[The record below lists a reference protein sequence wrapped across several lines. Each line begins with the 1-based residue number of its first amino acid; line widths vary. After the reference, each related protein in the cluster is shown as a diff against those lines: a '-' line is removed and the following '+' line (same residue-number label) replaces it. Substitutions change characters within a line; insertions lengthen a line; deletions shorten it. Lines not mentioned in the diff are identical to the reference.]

1 MKKKTWL
8 RILAGIGIYLLLLC
22 GFWIAESR
30 AAGSPSPS
38 MTDSL
43 SQTAA
48 DSSPTSS
55 ADSYA
60 ESSSV
65 SSPEPASSAESSAA
79 SSPQAESEKITPGS
93 AVWYSL
99 VTLTT
104 VGYGDIVPHTLPGKI
119 IGGIFT
125 ICSTFFLAFVIGMM
139 LSLWRGRLQ
148 PMIRLMKSKGKRWFI
163 FQEDNIRTRTLGR
176 NLLSEDPRNVIIFS
190 GDTAESAGASL
201 NTNEAEIYTGL
212 SIKEILHYSADKTK
226 CTVFFMGENGF
237 ENYHQAVQYV
247 DQGVKLCCMTEYE
260 PDHYPAWLTLFDPYI
275 SCARTYWN
283 QYPVRFSGETI
294 VLIGSGKYAEAL
306 LEQALMVNV
315 FDPEQQI
322 RYLVYGDY
330 QEFRSNHYYL
340 SAICS
345 LSPAEPANTGGNPV
359 RSSCSE
365 NNQASGPRTHDQLVF
380 KDIAWNADA
389 DALKQADRIILCFD
403 REEETLSAYNTLHKC
418 VPTSAR
424 VYARLS
430 HAFDQLTAF
439 GSPDS
444 LFSSENVLRKELDR
458 DAIIL
463 HNLYL
468 KQQGWSSPT
477 WEELSAF
484 LRRSNL
490 ASADHLPVKMRILL
504 GEDIPPQAS
513 KDLFA
518 KAFQKWKQEWPSKK
532 DTFRWIEHERW
543 LRFYLMYNWQ
553 YAEKRN
559 DEKRLHTEIK
569 TFNLLSGEAQAK
581 DDNSWKML
589 GTLADNPV

>member
-1 MKKKTWL
+1 
-8 RILAGIGIYLLLLC
+8 
-22 GFWIAESR
+22 
-30 AAGSPSPS
+30 
-38 MTDSL
+38 
-43 SQTAA
+43 
-48 DSSPTSS
+48 
-55 ADSYA
+55 
-60 ESSSV
+60 
-65 SSPEPASSAESSAA
+65 
-79 SSPQAESEKITPGS
+79 
-93 AVWYSL
+93 
-99 VTLTT
+99 
-104 VGYGDIVPHTLPGKI
+104 
-119 IGGIFT
+119 
-125 ICSTFFLAFVIGMM
+125 
-139 LSLWRGRLQ
+139 
-148 PMIRLMKSKGKRWFI
+148 
-163 FQEDNIRTRTLGR
+163 
-176 NLLSEDPRNVIIFS
+176 
-190 GDTAESAGASL
+190 
-201 NTNEAEIYTGL
+201 
-212 SIKEILHYSADKTK
+212 
-226 CTVFFMGENGF
+226 MGENGF
-237 ENYHQAVQYV
+237 ENYHQAVQYM

-330 QEFRSNHYYL
+330 QEFHSNHYYL

-365 NNQASGPRTHDQLVF
+365 NNQASGPRTHDRLVF
-380 KDIAWNADA
+380 KDIAWNADT

-463 HNLYL
+463 NNLYL
-468 KQQGWSSPT
+468 KQQGRSSPT

-504 GEDIPPQAS
+504 GEDIPLQAS

-518 KAFQKWKQEWPSKK
+518 KAFQKWKEEWPSKK

-559 DEKRLHTEIK
+559 VEKRLHPEIK
-569 TFNLLSGEAQAK
+569 TFDLLSGEAQAK

-589 GTLADNPV
+589 GTLADTHV

>member
-65 SSPEPASSAESSAA
+65 SSPEPASSAKSPSV

-119 IGGIFT
+119 IGGIFA
-125 ICSTFFLAFVIGMM
+125 ICSTFLLAFVIGMM

-163 FQEDNIRTRTLGR
+163 FQEDNICTRTLGR

-212 SIKEILHYSADKTK
+212 SIKEILHYSSDKTK

-283 QYPVRFSGETI
+283 QYPIRFSGETI

-315 FDPEQQI
+315 FDPKQQI

-330 QEFRSNHYYL
+330 HEFRSNL
-340 SAICS
+340 
-345 LSPAEPANTGGNPV
+345 LFEPGGTCEY
-359 RSSCSE
+359 RRE
-365 NNQASGPRTHDQLVF
+365 SGE
-380 KDIAWNADA
+380 
-389 DALKQADRIILCFD
+389 IILLRGRSGF
-403 REEETLSAYNTLHKC
+403 R
-418 VPTSAR
+418 
-424 VYARLS
+424 
-430 HAFDQLTAF
+430 
-439 GSPDS
+439 SP
-444 LFSSENVLRKELDR
+444 
-458 DAIIL
+458 
-463 HNLYL
+463 
-468 KQQGWSSPT
+468 
-477 WEELSAF
+477 
-484 LRRSNL
+484 
-490 ASADHLPVKMRILL
+490 
-504 GEDIPPQAS
+504 
-513 KDLFA
+513 
-518 KAFQKWKQEWPSKK
+518 
-532 DTFRWIEHERW
+532 
-543 LRFYLMYNWQ
+543 
-553 YAEKRN
+553 
-559 DEKRLHTEIK
+559 HT
-569 TFNLLSGEAQAK
+569 
-581 DDNSWKML
+581 
-589 GTLADNPV
+589 